1 MNKKIWIGLLVSFLT
16 IFLCVGGYYLYSN
29 FKSRKIPLHKTDE
42 KIQEVVKNT
51 ISQPKKQLQRK
62 DGKFEMTFTI
72 PNDMVKKMTTFEGT
86 KKEKTTENLDT
97 SKNLK
102 RNDNPSTEQKTP
114 SENKTT
120 PQKKESSDQR
130 EITIVVDDPKNE
142 EEVKKH

>member
-72 PNDMVKKMTTFEGT
+72 PNDMVKK
-86 KKEKTTENLDT
+86 
-97 SKNLK
+97 
-102 RNDNPSTEQKTP
+102 
-114 SENKTT
+114 
-120 PQKKESSDQR
+120 
-130 EITIVVDDPKNE
+130 
-142 EEVKKH
+142 